1 MIEKA
6 PNLPPSSKQSL
17 GPLSLDALQVV
28 EEIATLGSFA
38 AAARKLKKVP
48 SALTYTVRQLE
59 EQLDVLIFD
68 RTGHKAVLTPA
79 GRELLSQGQLL
90 LQAAFDLSHRVK
102 AVALG
107 WETELRIAI
116 DDLIS
121 MQRVLPLIK
130 DFYAYRDSEKAGTQL
145 RISKEIL
152 VGGWDAL
159 IDQRCDLAI
168 GLPYEAPMQSLL
180 QRRFSVRTLG
190 TMEFTYCVSANHP
203 LAKAREPLTAEQMG
217 KHRASAV
224 ADTSRH
230 ITARTVGLLSGQDT
244 LTFANLQD
252 KINCQLA
259 GIATGY
265 IPAPF
270 AKHYLKTGELIAKK
284 VDESKVIAELHY
296 AWATKPAPQTNG
308 KALQW
313 WLDKLEVPRVQKLL
327 ASGPIN

>member
-1 MIEKA
+1 MIEKTLLA
-6 PNLPPSSKQSL
+6 KQSL
-17 GPLSLDALQVV
+17 GPLSLEALQVV
-28 EEIATLGSFA
+28 GEIAALGSFA
-38 AAARKLKKVP
+38 AAARKLQKVP

-59 EQLDVLIFD
+59 DQLDVLIFD

-79 GRELLSQGQLL
+79 GKELLSQGQLL

-102 AVALG
+102 AVAHG

-116 DDLIS
+116 DGLIS
-121 MQRVLPLIK
+121 MQRVLPLVK
-130 DFYAYRDSEKAGTQL
+130 DFYAYRDSEGAGTQL

-152 VGGWDAL
+152 AGGWDAL
-159 IDQRCDLAI
+159 IDKRCDLAI

-190 TMEFTYCVSANHP
+190 VMEFTYCVSANHP
-203 LAKAREPLTAEQMG
+203 LAKAQEPLTADQIG

-230 ITARTVGLLSGQDT
+230 MTARTVGLLNGQDT
-244 LTFANLQD
+244 LTFANLED
-252 KINCQLA
+252 KIDSQIA
-259 GIATGY
+259 GLATGY
-265 IPAPF
+265 IPTPF

-284 VDESKVIAELHY
+284 VDESKVTAELHY
-296 AWATKPAPQTNG
+296 AWAHKPAPQTNG

-313 WLDKLEVPRVQKLL
+313 WLDKLDIPRVQKLL
-327 ASGPIN
+327 TSGPVR